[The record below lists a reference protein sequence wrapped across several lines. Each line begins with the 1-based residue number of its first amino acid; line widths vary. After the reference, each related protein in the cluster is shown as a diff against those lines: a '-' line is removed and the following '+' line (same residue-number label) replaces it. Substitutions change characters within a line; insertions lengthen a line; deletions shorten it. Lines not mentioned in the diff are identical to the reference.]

1 MGRLISEKY
10 AAWQAECEERFQQL
24 KKNEEELNRIFIDIY
39 GLQDE
44 LTPDVADKDITV
56 HRVFDSTKAVKKK
69 KRRAIIEAR
78 SVEQCQTSA
87 YNLI

>member
-56 HRVFDSTKAVKKK
+56 HRVFDNKDAVPESMKGSNYV
-69 KRRAIIEAR
+69 RTMRD
-78 SVEQCQTSA
+78 
-87 YNLI
+87 